1 MGSEVK
7 DGKVSRMGVLVKCV
21 GLALV
26 MATVVVGQGRPK
38 QMTIAAIFDQ
48 GGDPKHELAFN
59 NAVESINRNR
69 DILTGVEL
77 TSEIVH
83 IPEGDSYLA
92 ERKTCYLLEKGVVAI
107 FGPLSKPSSEHI
119 KSITDSMEIPYI
131 ETRWNYRSQKVIG
144 QAGDYAINL
153 PPDITTLGAAYLDLI
168 EAYQWKYITILYQ
181 DNNSMM
187 TLKQIFERTSSVGP
201 MEDFRLVIKQLD
213 HNENGYRDVLKQA
226 QQVGLISQGY
236 FFLLTSLD
244 AHTVNLEDYK

>member
-7 DGKVSRMGVLVKCV
+7 DGKVSRMGVLVKSV

-26 MATVVVGQGRPK
+26 MATMVVGQGRPK
-38 QMTIAAIFDQ
+38 QVTIAAIFDQ

-107 FGPLSKPSSEHI
+107 FGPLSKTSSEHI
-119 KSITDSMEIPYI
+119 RSITDSMEIPFI

-144 QAGDYAINL
+144 SAGGYAFNL
-153 PPDITTLGAAYLDLI
+153 HPDITTLGSSYLDLM
-168 EAYQWKYITILYQ
+168 EAYKWKTITILYQ
-181 DNNSMM
+181 DNDSMM
-187 TLKQIFERTSSVGP
+187 TLQKILGKTATVGP
-201 MEDFRLVIKQLD
+201 MDQFRLVVKQLVQ
-213 HNENGYRDVLKQA
+213 NENGYRDVL
-226 QQVGLISQGY
+226 
-236 FFLLTSLD
+236 
-244 AHTVNLEDYK
+244 